1 MFSSSPLFNRSQ
13 IPHKLLT
20 LLVRREIAAPV
31 LSVLERDVVPGVV
44 GRAIPSLE
52 VVAPDEERLAGVFRC
67 HLVPFLPGDVLLDD
81 ARLTD
86 EILAMVEVDDLA
98 APLDELVMKHG

>member
-1 MFSSSPLFNRSQ
+1 M
-13 IPHKLLT
+13 
-20 LLVRREIAAPV
+20 APV

-52 VVAPDEERLAGVFRC
+52 VVPPDEERLAGVFGR

-86 EILAMVEVDDLA
+86 EILAMIQVDDLA
-98 APLDELVMKHG
+98 SPLGELVMEHR